1 MNKPMRSTD
10 FFATHPVF
18 THAEYVAAHTATG
31 RSSRT
36 SNNLLARHLRAGRLV
51 RVRRGLYAVVPP
63 GVDPQHTAVDPFLVA
78 TKLADDAAVAYHAA
92 LQFHGKSYSVWHRFH
107 YLTGVR
113 ARPTRFRDLE
123 FLPAQAPAA
132 IRSLPD
138 MGGGVVAHRH
148 AGGVVRATTLE
159 RTLVDVLD
167 KPDKAGGW
175 EEVWRSLE
183 MVEFFDLDPVAD
195 YALKLGS
202 ALTVARV
209 GFYLEQHRD
218 ALMVEDDHLEAL
230 RPHAPAR
237 PLYFDSKRETGRLV
251 SGWNVIVPQRILER
265 SWEEAA

>member
-1 MNKPMRSTD
+1 MKLRRRRMLLI
-10 FFATHPVF
+10 
-18 THAEYVAAHTATG
+18 
-31 RSSRT
+31 
-36 SNNLLARHLRAGRLV
+36 LLAFTLLAASCGDDDSEAGDTPSDDDTADDDSTGDDSTGDDDDATVVVGGVVVIAR
-51 RVRRGLYAVVPP
+51 AVVAR
-63 GVDPQHTAVDPFLVA
+63 AVV
-78 TKLADDAAVAYHAA
+78 V
-92 LQFHGKSYSVWHRFH
+92 
-107 YLTGVR
+107 
-113 ARPTRFRDLE
+113 
-123 FLPAQAPAA
+123 
-132 IRSLPD
+132 
-138 MGGGVVAHRH
+138 GGVVAHRH